1 MVKSSY
7 PHFHAVLK
15 GKRMSDSFTVR
26 ATLTGLTI
34 NPGKE
39 SGDDPIVTLTLAP
52 DFEDELKAL
61 VKRVG
66 QQIDITLRPVQASL
80 PMSKAGR

>member
-1 MVKSSY
+1 
-7 PHFHAVLK
+7 
-15 GKRMSDSFTVR
+15 MSDSLTVR
-26 ATLTGLTI
+26 AILTGLTI
-34 NPGKE
+34 KPGKE

-66 QQIDITLRPVQASL
+66 QQIDITLRPVQTSL
-80 PMSKAGR
+80 PMAMSGR